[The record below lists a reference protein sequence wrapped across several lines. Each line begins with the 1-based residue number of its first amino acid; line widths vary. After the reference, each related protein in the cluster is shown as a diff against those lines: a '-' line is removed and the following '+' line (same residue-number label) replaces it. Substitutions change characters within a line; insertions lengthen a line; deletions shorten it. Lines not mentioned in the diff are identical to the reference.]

1 MQWTIFNSQIELLGG
16 LKMLSKESKQ
26 VIIKQIERDVI
37 RLHDAHNSFQDNNI
51 EAAKKVMN
59 QILKLERALRE
70 LRDV

>member
-1 MQWTIFNSQIELLGG
+1 MQWMMFNSQIELLGG

>member
-1 MQWTIFNSQIELLGG
+1 MKWTIFNSQIELLGG

>member
-1 MQWTIFNSQIELLGG
+1 
-16 LKMLSKESKQ
+16 MLSKESKQ
-26 VIIKQIERDVI
+26 VVIKQLENDVI

-51 EAAKKVMN
+51 EMAKKVMN